1 MKKTIRVIEPTI
13 PLLKKKKRVAAYARV
28 SSGKDAMLI
37 SLSAQVSYYSELIQ
51 RNSEWEYAGVYADE
65 ALTGT
70 KEDRTNFQK
79 LLKACRNGEI
89 DIILTKSIS
98 RFARNTVTLLEAV
111 RELKKYGVDVYFERE
126 NIHSLSGDG
135 ELMLTILAS
144 FAQEESLSA
153 SENQKWRIKKNF
165 EEGKP
170 WSATILGYRLV
181 DGKFEIEPEEAELVR
196 RIYNEYL
203 DGAGCLTIAKS
214 LDADG
219 VPPRKGQ
226 RWHPNTINKILHNYN
241 YTGNLILQKTYREN
255 HITKKTRVNEG
266 QLPKYLVEESHEA
279 IIPLEMFE
287 AVQREM
293 ERRSEENKRRSPN
306 QKTYPYTGLITCA
319 KCGKHYRRKIT
330 RTQAVWV
337 CATYNMFGKE
347 HCASKQIPEIT
358 LDALVGEVAKDVSKI
373 EKIIADDNNTVH
385 FHLVDGSVIT
395 RIWKDRSRSES
406 WTDEMKEAARQKTLQ
421 RYAPKEVE

>member
-330 RTQAVWV
+330 RAQAVWV

-347 HCASKQIPEIT
+347 DCASKQIPEIT